1 MNQETR
7 NKKNQ
12 KYQANLERRHGIT
25 KKSDYIEM
33 MSDGIE
39 KSKKRNPMDGKY
51 EFVTTRNKLGNIVT
65 RNKYTY
71 HWTTQAKA
79 LQKLYHETKNGIEPK
94 VTKPK
99 ESTPKL
105 PKEAR
110 LANRE
115 FSAFHYELIEGLYMN
130 NKNIQIIKNVE
141 ATAKHEQKIKD
152 LMHKLMIRKA
162 NKPSYKLFKKTK
174 KNNSTHMKALGI
186 AA

>member
-7 NKKNQ
+7 NKKNK
-12 KYQANLERRHGIT
+12 KYQANLERRYGLT
-25 KKSDYIEM
+25 KKSDYIKM

-39 KSKKRNPMDGKY
+39 KSETRNPMDGKY
-51 EFVTTRNKLGNIVT
+51 EFVTTRNKAGNVIT

-71 HWTTQAKA
+71 KWTAQAKVI
-79 LQKLYHETKNGIEPK
+79 QKLYHETKNGIESK

-105 PKEAR
+105 PKEVR

-115 FSAFHYELIEGLYMN
+115 FSGFHYDLIAGLYMN

-152 LMHKLMIRKA
+152 LIHKLMIRKA

-174 KNNSTHMKALGI
+174 TNNEIPTESLKL